1 MASRVDP
8 AATVDPEIQAKILNV
23 LGRKQSLL
31 FRAYGQKNQL
41 VVDGHHRARL
51 GVGIVLGLFLFKGG
65 VSRNPPNHQS
75 TNPVNNEPRV
85 DNAT

>member
-1 MASRVDP
+1 LASRVDP

-51 GVGIVLGLFLFKGG
+51 GMAILLDLFLSEGG
-65 VSRNPPNHQS
+65 VSRNPPNDKI
-75 TNPVNNEPRV
+75 TNPTNN
-85 DNAT
+85 